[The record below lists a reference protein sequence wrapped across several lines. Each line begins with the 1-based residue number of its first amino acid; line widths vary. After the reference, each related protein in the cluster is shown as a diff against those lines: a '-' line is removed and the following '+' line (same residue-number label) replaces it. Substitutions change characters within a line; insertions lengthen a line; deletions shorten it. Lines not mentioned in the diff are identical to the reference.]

1 MTPKSGKAKGRRLQ
15 DWVVDRI
22 RTLYQC
28 HPDDCRPAIMGE
40 SGVDIKLSPAMQ
52 ERFPYA
58 LECKN
63 TERIAIWQA
72 LEQCETN
79 AKKTGLRPLLVF
91 SRNRSPTYAVV
102 RFDEFMALVR
112 EEGKA

>member
-15 DWVVDRI
+15 DKVVERI
-22 RTLYQC
+22 RALYGC

-40 SGVDIKLSPAMQ
+40 SGTDVKLSPAMQ

-58 LECKN
+58 IECKN

-72 LEQCETN
+72 LEQCESN
-79 AKKTGLRPLLVF
+79 AKRTGLRPLLVF
-91 SRNRSPTYAVV
+91 SRNRSPVYAVIQW
-102 RFDEFMALVR
+102 DEFMALVVG
-112 EEGKA
+112 E